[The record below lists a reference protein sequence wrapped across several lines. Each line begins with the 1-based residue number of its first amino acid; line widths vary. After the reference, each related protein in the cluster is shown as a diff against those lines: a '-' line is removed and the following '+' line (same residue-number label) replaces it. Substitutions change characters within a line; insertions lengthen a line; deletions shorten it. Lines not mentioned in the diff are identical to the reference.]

1 MNDQTKAGTGRMS
14 SAERREAVLDAA
26 IAEFAV
32 YGLHG
37 ATTEAIARRVGI
49 TQPYIFRLYGS
60 KKELFLAAVERVC
73 DRVIHTWQAVLE
85 AAPED
90 ADPEERIRVA
100 GEAYAGLMGRRE
112 ELLLLLQAF
121 AASQDPDVL
130 RVSRQRLRQMYEYV
144 QQATSASSERMQR
157 FFAHGMLL
165 TVAAALD
172 LPTIVGQEEW
182 ADTFMGSKKGT

>member
-1 MNDQTKAGTGRMS
+1 MS
-14 SAERREAVLDAA
+14 SAQRREAVLGAA
-26 IAEFAV
+26 IAEFAI

-60 KKELFLAAVERVC
+60 KKALFLAAVERVC
-73 DRVIHTWQAVLE
+73 DRVIETWQAALE

-90 ADPEERIRVA
+90 ADPEERILAA

-121 AASQDPDVL
+121 GASKDPNVL
-130 RVSRQRLRQMYEYV
+130 QLSRRRLRQMYDYV
-144 QQATSASSERMQR
+144 QQATGASDERMHR
-157 FFAHGMLL
+157 FFAYGMLL

-172 LPTIVGQEEW
+172 LPAIAGQEQW
-182 ADTFMGSKKGT
+182 ADKFMGSKKGA

>member
-1 MNDQTKAGTGRMS
+1 MS

-37 ATTEAIARRVGI
+37 ATTEAIARRVVI
-49 TQPYIFRLYGS
+49 TQPYVFRLYGS

-73 DRVIHTWQAVLE
+73 DRVIETWQAALQAVR
-85 AAPED
+85 ED
-90 ADPEERIRVA
+90 ADSEERILAA
-100 GEAYAGLMGRRE
+100 GEAYVGLMGRRE

-121 AASQDPDVL
+121 AASKDPDVL
-130 RVSRQRLRQMYEYV
+130 RVSRRRLRQMYEYV
-144 QQATSASSERMQR
+144 QQATGAPDERMQR
-157 FFAHGMLL
+157 FFAQGMLL

-172 LPTIVGQEEW
+172 LPAIAGQEEC
-182 ADTFMGSKKGT
+182 AYTFT